1 MFENTRVSGSYVG
14 DNKVECNSP
23 PWPKP
28 VTINLSLSYEGDKFS
43 SEPVLF
49 TYYES
54 PTVAGLDTTCGPIE
68 GYT

>member
-1 MFENTRVSGSYVG
+1 M
-14 DNKVECNSP
+14 ECTAP
-23 PWPKP
+23 QWPKP
-28 VTINLSLSYEGDKFS
+28 GTVDLSLSYEGDKFN

-54 PTVAGLDTTCGPIE
+54 PLVSGLDTTCGPVE